1 MELLGWRTRLIER
14 TEGHQKA
21 TNIVGLD
28 NHSNASGNRYIGL
41 APISSSRQGL
51 LPTAEEVLQQHY
63 IPVNDHSGVEFTPVQ
78 GNGEATEPSMDA
90 LVSP

>member
-14 TEGHQKA
+14 TEGHHKA

-28 NHSNASGNRYIGL
+28 HHRLSGL
-41 APISSSRQGL
+41 ALISNSRQGL

-63 IPVNDHSGVEFTPVQ
+63 IPVADHSGSGVDHAFGQP
-78 GNGEATEPSMDA
+78 GEERNEPSMDA
-90 LVSP
+90 LVT

>member
-14 TEGHQKA
+14 TEGHHKA

-28 NHSNASGNRYIGL
+28 HHRLSGL
-41 APISSSRQGL
+41 APISNSRQGL

-63 IPVNDHSGVEFTPVQ
+63 IPVADDFGSSLDHTSSQRGAE
-78 GNGEATEPSMDA
+78 GNEPSMDA
-90 LVSP
+90 LVS